1 MSFEEKKRRPRP
13 AIVREERSSS
23 SQLKADSPCIGY
35 CSTSFG
41 DDWCV
46 GCGRSAQEVIGWITY
61 DDVTKEKIWERVESE
76 GTAFRFR
83 K

>member
-1 MSFEEKKRRPRP
+1 MKDSNNEINASSTVNDRN
-13 AIVREERSSS
+13 SSS
-23 SQLKADSPCIGY
+23 LHPDSPCIGY

-46 GCGRSAQEVIGWITY
+46 GCGSSSEEVINWITY
-61 DDVTKEKIWERVESE
+61 GEIKKREIWIRVESE
-76 GTAFRFR
+76 GIAFRFR